1 MFKKSPFNKYTVSND
16 DLYIHDYS
24 ILFKKNIMNKQIIER
39 LSSEINIIQYI
50 VVKYK
55 QENNIMNQK
64 IPIQD
69 YQTYVNSLNI
79 ELKYNDQR
87 FYDVLHDYLIQIDY
101 NVKNSYETTSAI
113 FSNPEGYVTPTMAAV
128 ERNYGNEFLIRM
140 VIQKRNELKVHIKTS
155 YSLSIKEVS
164 WKYPSFINV

>member
-69 YQTYVNSLNI
+69 YQRYVNSLNI
-79 ELKYNDQR
+79 KLKYNVQR
-87 FYDVLHDYLIQIDY
+87 FYDALHDCLIQTEY
-101 NVKNSYETTSAI
+101 NVKHSYEITSAI
-113 FSNPEGYVTPTMAAV
+113 FPIPEGYVIPTMAVV
-128 ERNYGNEFLIRM
+128 ERN
-140 VIQKRNELKVHIKTS
+140 
-155 YSLSIKEVS
+155 
-164 WKYPSFINV
+164 